1 LAAQGKLT
9 ERRGRKATGLLLD
22 EAMGYDGGVTSYGVG
37 KAKPMNVIFVGRQ
50 SGRVREFDLRHPLI
64 FSTVVLLVLGV
75 VGAAFSVGVGLGS
88 RHSALGPIDQLGNWS
103 ADLLHQQAQIE
114 DIRRILQ
121 EKVNALAMRIG
132 QMNANVIRLDALGKR
147 LTRMANLDD
156 GEFDFGNP
164 PAQGGAEGSTDGQPA
179 QIPSLTAMV
188 DDLQS
193 QLSSREQQLGVL
205 ENLILTR
212 ELNKQVYPEGRPVQE
227 GWISSYF
234 GRRADPF
241 TGYTAFHKGL
251 DFAGAVGT
259 QVSAVAAGLVT
270 WAGERSGFGMMV
282 EINHG
287 NGLSTR
293 YGHNEKLLVKQGDM
307 VSKGE
312 QIALMGSTGRSTG
325 THLHFEV
332 LKNGI
337 QVDPL
342 RFIGE
347 VR

>member
-1 LAAQGKLT
+1 
-9 ERRGRKATGLLLD
+9 
-22 EAMGYDGGVTSYGVG
+22 
-37 KAKPMNVIFVGRQ
+37 MNVIFVGRKT
-50 SGRVREFDLRHPLI
+50 GRVKQLDLRHPFVVTAALTLVFGI
-64 FSTVVLLVLGV
+64 VGGAFSIGFGLGV
-75 VGAAFSVGVGLGS
+75 RHHAANPV
-88 RHSALGPIDQLGNWS
+88 DQLGGWS
-103 ADLLHQQAQIE
+103 AELVRQKAQIE
-114 DIRRILQ
+114 DVRRALQ
-121 EKVNALAMRIG
+121 EKVNALAMRVG

-147 LTRMANLDD
+147 LTRMAKLDD
-156 GEFDFGNP
+156 GEFNFGSP
-164 PAQGGAEGSTDGQPA
+164 PALGGDTVDGQPA

-241 TGYTAFHKGL
+241 TGFSAVHKGV
-251 DFAGAVGT
+251 DFAGPEGT
-259 QVSAVAAGLVT
+259 VVSSVAAGLVT
-270 WAGERSGFGMMV
+270 FSGERAGFGQMV

-287 NGLSTR
+287 NGLATR
-293 YGHNEKLLVKQGDM
+293 YCHNEKLLVKQGDM
-307 VSKGE
+307 VRKG
-312 QIALMGSTGRSTG
+312 QDVSLMGSTGHSTG
-325 THLHFEV
+325 PHLHFEV
-332 LKNGI
+332 LKNGS

-347 VR
+347 DR

>member
-1 LAAQGKLT
+1 
-9 ERRGRKATGLLLD
+9 
-22 EAMGYDGGVTSYGVG
+22 
-37 KAKPMNVIFVGRQ
+37 MNVIFVGRKT
-50 SGRVREFDLRHPLI
+50 GRVKQLDLRHPL
-64 FSTVVLLVLGV
+64 VVAAALTLVFGI
-75 VGAAFSVGVGLGS
+75 VGGAFSIGVGLGVHHHATS
-88 RHSALGPIDQLGNWS
+88 PIDQLGGWS
-103 ADLLHQQAQIE
+103 AELVRQKAQIE
-114 DIRRILQ
+114 DVRRALQ
-121 EKVNALAMRIG
+121 EKVNALAMRVG

-147 LTRMANLDD
+147 LTRMAKLDD

-164 PAQGGAEGSTDGQPA
+164 PALGGDTVDGQPA
-179 QIPSLTAMV
+179 QIPNLTAMV

-241 TGYTAFHKGL
+241 TGFSAVHKGV
-251 DFAGAVGT
+251 DFAGPAGT
-259 QVSAVAAGLVT
+259 VVSAVAAGLVT
-270 WAGERSGFGMMV
+270 FSGERSGFGQMV

-287 NGLSTR
+287 NGLATR
-293 YGHNEKLLVKQGDM
+293 YCHNEKLLVKQGDM
-307 VSKGE
+307 VRKG
-312 QIALMGSTGRSTG
+312 QDVSLMGSTGHSTG
-325 THLHFEV
+325 PHLHFEV
-332 LKNGI
+332 LKNGA

>member
-1 LAAQGKLT
+1 
-9 ERRGRKATGLLLD
+9 
-22 EAMGYDGGVTSYGVG
+22 
-37 KAKPMNVIFVGRQ
+37 MNVIFIGRK
-50 SGRVREFDLRHPLI
+50 SGRVKQLDLRHPL
-64 FSTVVLLVLGV
+64 VVAGALALVFGI
-75 VGAAFSVGVGLGS
+75 VGGAFSIGIGLGANHRS
-88 RHSALGPIDQLGNWS
+88 SNPIDQLGGWS
-103 ADLLHQQAQIE
+103 ADLLRQKAQIE
-114 DIRRILQ
+114 DVRRVLQ
-121 EKVNALAMRIG
+121 EKVNALAMRVG

-147 LTRMANLDD
+147 LTRMANLND

-164 PAQGGAEGSTDGQPA
+164 PALGGAETADGQPA

-212 ELNKQVYPEGRPVQE
+212 ELNKQVYPEGRPVQQ

-241 TGYTAFHKGL
+241 TGYSAVHKGI
-251 DFAGAVGT
+251 DFAGPEGT
-259 QVSAVAAGLVT
+259 KVSSVAAGLVT
-270 WAGERSGFGMMV
+270 FAGERPGFGQMV

-287 NGLSTR
+287 NGLATR
-293 YGHNEKLLVKQGDM
+293 YCHNERLLVRQGDM
-307 VSKGE
+307 VRKGQE
-312 QIALMGSTGRSTG
+312 VSLMGSTGHSTG
-325 THLHFEV
+325 PHLHFEV
-332 LKNGI
+332 LKNGA

-347 VR
+347 DR